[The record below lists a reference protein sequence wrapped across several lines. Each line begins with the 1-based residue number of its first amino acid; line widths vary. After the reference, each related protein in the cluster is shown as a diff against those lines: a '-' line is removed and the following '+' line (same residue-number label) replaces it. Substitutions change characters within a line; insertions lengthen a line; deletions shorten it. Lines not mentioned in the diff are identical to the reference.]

1 MAQKK
6 VETDQETKKVPSSD
20 EIPSEGGE
28 EKKETEVEQST
39 EEKTEETVAE
49 QPEAE
54 APEAKQEVEEK
65 AEAMPAGRQEPKVD
79 TPKAEEKPT
88 PKAAPSGKHAELIK
102 EIESMTVADL
112 ADLVKALE
120 DRFGV
125 SAAAPVAAV
134 AGAQA
139 AAGAPEQAEE
149 KSSYT
154 VVLKDGG
161 AQKIAA
167 IKAVRE
173 INQDLGLKEA
183 KDLVEGAPKEV
194 KKDVPKAEA
203 EEAKK
208 KLEAAGA
215 TVELV

>member
-1 MAQKK
+1 MIKK
-6 VETDQETKKVPSSD
+6 
-20 EIPSEGGE
+20 
-28 EKKETEVEQST
+28 
-39 EEKTEETVAE
+39 
-49 QPEAE
+49 
-54 APEAKQEVEEK
+54 
-65 AEAMPAGRQEPKVD
+65 
-79 TPKAEEKPT
+79 
-88 PKAAPSGKHAELIK
+88 
-102 EIESMTVADL
+102 IESMSVADL
-112 ADLVKALE
+112 AELVKALE
-120 DRFGV
+120 ERFGV
-125 SAAAPVAAV
+125 SAATPVATVSA
-134 AGAQA
+134 AQSA
-139 AAGAPEQAEE
+139 QGAPPQEEE

-194 KKDVPKAEA
+194 KKDIPKDEA